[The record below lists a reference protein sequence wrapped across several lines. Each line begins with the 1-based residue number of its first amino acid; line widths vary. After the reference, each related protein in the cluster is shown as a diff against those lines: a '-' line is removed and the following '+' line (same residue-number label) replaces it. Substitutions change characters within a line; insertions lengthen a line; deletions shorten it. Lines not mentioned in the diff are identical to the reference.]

1 MTENNAQM
9 IDERIIELFVTG
21 RVQRVGYRNFSQRCA
36 IKCSI
41 SGWTENLPDG
51 RVHIMARGESSD
63 IDAFIKLLWATG
75 DPVIRVSQ
83 IDVHTAHVDIS
94 PGFFINSSKPP
105 ADEMQAKIDLIIEY
119 FREMTKS
126 QQIMVKKIED
136 LTEELRQNRK

>member
-1 MTENNAQM
+1 MTGHNEQAINEKTVE
-9 IDERIIELFVTG
+9 IFVTG

-36 IKCSI
+36 IKSSI
-41 SGWTENLPDG
+41 SGWAENLPDG

-63 IDAFIKLLWATG
+63 MDAFIELLWAAG
-75 DPVIRVSQ
+75 DPVIRVTQ
-83 IDVHTAHVDIS
+83 IDVHSAHVDIS

-126 QQIMVKKIED
+126 QQKMVEKIEE
-136 LTEELRQNRK
+136 LTEELRKSRK